1 MGEVVSVITVL
12 YNGSLTHR
20 GGYCTFFVGF
30 NYISNLIIF
39 VVIVEEEDDDVKN
52 VPSSPSLL
60 LLLRL
65 QYMII
70 TVKIVIIVLY
80 IYIYIYKT
88 RWRPRWRSSKIF
100 HYWLLVCHGYIY
112 IYCNFSYSNEW
123 WEIQTLIHLI
133 KESWV
138 AYYVTKIQD
147 FLPFILFYLFN
158 YLRFKIETQYFLFF
172 FFSKIVL

>member
-80 IYIYIYKT
+80 IYIYIKQGEDQGEEV
-88 RWRPRWRSSKIF
+88 PKFFIIG
-100 HYWLLVCHGYIY
+100 YWFVMDIY
-112 IYCNFSYSNEW
+112 IFCNFSYSNE
-123 WEIQTLIHLI
+123 
-133 KESWV
+133 
-138 AYYVTKIQD
+138 
-147 FLPFILFYLFN
+147 
-158 YLRFKIETQYFLFF
+158 
-172 FFSKIVL
+172 

>member
-52 VPSSPSLL
+52 VPSLL
-60 LLLRL
+60 LLLVL

-70 TVKIVIIVLY
+70 TIKIVIIVLY
-80 IYIYIYKT
+80 IYIKQGEDQGEEVPKFFI
-88 RWRPRWRSSKIF
+88 IG
-100 HYWLLVCHGYIY
+100 YWFVMDIYIY
-112 IYCNFSYSNEW
+112 IFVIIVIAMSDE
-123 WEIQTLIHLI
+123 
-133 KESWV
+133 
-138 AYYVTKIQD
+138 
-147 FLPFILFYLFN
+147 
-158 YLRFKIETQYFLFF
+158 R
-172 FFSKIVL
+172 SKP